1 MNLLD
6 ALRWRY
12 ATKKYSEKKIPD
24 EKLNRIISSIHLSAS
39 SFGMQPYRIFVI
51 ENQKLRKELS
61 MFSFNPQVTEASHL
75 LVFAAFDSINKKRI
89 QEYLELIAKE
99 RDIPLQSL
107 AVFKEKVLDGLL
119 LKSDEENFNW
129 AAKQAYL
136 ALGTALVAAATEKID
151 ATPMEGFNAENF
163 DDLLGFKEK
172 GLRTVVI
179 MSLGYRSQNDDSYSK
194 TKKVRWLKDEFVT
207 VLK

>member
-1 MNLLD
+1 MDLLD
-6 ALRWRY
+6 ALQWRY
-12 ATKKYSEKKIPD
+12 AAKKYSEKKIPD
-24 EKLNRIISSIHLSAS
+24 EILNRIISSIHLSAS

-51 ENQKLRKELS
+51 ENQQLRKELS
-61 MFSFNPQVTEASHL
+61 VFSFNPQIIEASHL
-75 LVFAAFDSINKKRI
+75 IVFAAYNSITQKRI
-89 QEYLELIAKE
+89 QEYLELIATE
-99 RDIPLQSL
+99 RDIPLQNL
-107 AVFKEKVLDGLL
+107 AEFKEKVLDGLL

-136 ALGTALVAAATEKID
+136 ALGTALIAAATEKID

-172 GLRTVVI
+172 GLRTVVL
-179 MSLGYRSQNDDSYSK
+179 MSVGYRSENDDSYSK
-194 TKKVRWLKDEFVT
+194 TKKVRWHRDELVT